1 MMSRGAWFVVG
12 LILIALL
19 ASYAPKW
26 GGAFAIL
33 ILLVLGFNAA
43 KQHLV

>member
-1 MMSRGAWFVVG
+1 MSRAAWFIVG
-12 LILIALL
+12 LVLVALL

-26 GGAFAIL
+26 GGALAIL
-33 ILLVLGFNAA
+33 ILLVLGFQAA